1 MDYSSNSNVDKMTTD
16 ATPDTTSTQAPQRP
30 MSNVP
35 DLLRVGTIPDNTA
48 IDVET
53 DILDS
58 VVFNQTFCRFQLQ
71 NKGILHSNS
80 KISISASIVSASSTG
95 AFYPLNI
102 GVASLIDR
110 AVLKAGTKTICEV
123 EDFGHFY
130 AYQSMFVSGEHNKER
145 EAYTT
150 ARLMNHEPF
159 YANGSKVGESF
170 GNASLVGQQNASA
183 LAKGV
188 QLDRDFDQFFGATDY
203 DDVSEPFGDIF
214 VSPHQRLGYNP
225 QYQINLSDLFPFLK
239 TAQLP
244 LYMMKEPVSLEL
256 FWTSKSIDDKLR
268 FCVPSG
274 GTYNFEADII
284 QTKTQMIADYIYYPQ
299 EMMTA
304 YAQQNANLQFAYVD
318 YRLAKR
324 TLTEVSAKSLILNI
338 GGAGRIC
345 NKVFHMLSDNNYD
358 GNGMVLGNYSSVGP
372 NASVSLEEGVSVNGS
387 LIYNLRYN
395 DHFLF
400 PVDVDNSARH
410 FHNIVQTEGKVPFV
424 MRQEYS
430 GEGLVIG
437 GSIEGRNQTDQFT
450 NKFFY
455 VANRLNRNERVNSRG
470 IEAYVDYRDLSAGTY
485 TARFYIELVR
495 MAQLRDGMLTIEYA

>member
-1 MDYSSNSNVDKMTTD
+1 MDSMDTSSAPPSGPSAPSG
-16 ATPDTTSTQAPQRP
+16 ATP
-30 MSNVP
+30 SNVP

-80 KISISASIVSASSTG
+80 KISISASITSASNVR
-95 AFYPLNI
+95 AFFPANV
-102 GVASLIDR
+102 GVHSLIDR
-110 AVLKAGTKTICEV
+110 AVLKAGTKTLCEV
-123 EDFGHFY
+123 EDFAHFT
-130 AYQSMFVSGEHNKER
+130 AYQSLFISGEHNKER

-150 ARLMNHEPF
+150 GRVMNHEPF
-159 YANGSKVGESF
+159 YL
-170 GNASLVGQQNASA
+170 NASIEGHDVNSSNASIVGQQNASA
-183 LAKGV
+183 LTKGI
-188 QLDRDFDQFFGATDY
+188 QIDRDLDCFAGDTEY
-203 DDVSEPFGDIF
+203 TTPLSFGDA
-214 VSPHQRLGYNP
+214 RLNNFQMVGYNP
-225 QYQINLSDLFPFLK
+225 QFQINLSDLFPFLK

-256 FWTSKSIDDKLR
+256 FWTDRNASNRVCAESAQ
-268 FCVPSG
+268 
-274 GTYNFEADII
+274 TYNFNVDIV

-304 YAQQNANLQFAYVD
+304 YAQQNANLSFAYVD

-324 TLTEVSAKSLILNI
+324 TLDESSARNLILNI

-345 NKVFHMLSDNNYD
+345 NKVVQMLTLDSDTGDILPLANFNST
-358 GNGMVLGNYSSVGP
+358 GPAPSVT
-372 NASVSLEEGVSVNGS
+372 LENVASVNGS
-387 LIYNLRYN
+387 LTNNLRYN

-424 MRQEYS
+424 VRQEYA
-430 GEGLVIG
+430 GEGLVLG
-437 GSIEGRNQTDQFT
+437 GQFEGYSNATALT

-455 VANRLNRNERVNSRG
+455 IANRLNRNERINSRG
-470 IEAYVDYRDLSAGTY
+470 IEAYVDYQTLTAGTY

-495 MAQLRDGMLTIEYA
+495 MAQLSDGMLQIEYA